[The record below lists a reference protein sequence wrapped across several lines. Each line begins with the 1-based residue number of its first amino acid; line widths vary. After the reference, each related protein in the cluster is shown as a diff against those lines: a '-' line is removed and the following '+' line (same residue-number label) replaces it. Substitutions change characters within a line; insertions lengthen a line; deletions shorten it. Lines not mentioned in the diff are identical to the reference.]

1 MPIKKSAKKAIRQNI
16 ARKPNNTRKKTK
28 VRSLVK
34 QIRTLVVQQKTEDA
48 QKLLPKIY
56 KALDKAAKAGVM
68 KKNTAARRKSRL
80 TKLLQKTS

>member
-1 MPIKKSAKKAIRQNI
+1 MPIKKSAKKALRQNI
-16 ARKPNNTRKKTK
+16 ARKPNNTRRKTK

-34 QIRTLVVQQKTEDA
+34 QIRILAVQQKTEDA